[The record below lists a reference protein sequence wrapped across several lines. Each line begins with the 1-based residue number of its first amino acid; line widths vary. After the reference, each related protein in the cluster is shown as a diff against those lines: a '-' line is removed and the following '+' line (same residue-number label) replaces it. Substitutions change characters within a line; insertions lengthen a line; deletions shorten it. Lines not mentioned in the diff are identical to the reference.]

1 MTPRYQKNAHVAV
14 QGIFREE
21 GVSSAAAA
29 EATTLCT
36 WCRKSHTEKRKARKM
51 NSYFNIF

>member
-1 MTPRYQKNAHVAV
+1 MAPRDQKNAHVAV

-21 GVSSAAAA
+21 GVSSAAAK
-29 EATTLCT
+29 ATTLCT